1 MEGRLMRPLNLQEF
15 AEDLRVSAPDF
26 RTADFA
32 DEILELVELE
42 KEVAEPYSEL
52 CVDLD
57 NYAPKALE
65 GKPAKAV
72 EWLGDRSNL
81 LEEIEKLLEDAGR
94 KGDVDDVVKAMLEEL
109 TPDEPEYDL

>member
-1 MEGRLMRPLNLQEF
+1 VRPLNLKEF
-15 AEDLRVSAPDF
+15 AENLRVTAPDF
-26 RTADFA
+26 ITADFA

-65 GKPAKAV
+65 GKPEKAV

-81 LEEIEKLLEDAGR
+81 LEEIEKALTDAGR
-94 KGDVDDVVKAMLEEL
+94 MISKADALEAVKDLLDSTADLQ
-109 TPDEPEYDL
+109 EYDL